1 MRIPITIS
9 VLNGYQDRKKVNA
22 MAKCGG
28 GSKGGG
34 STTKRKGGKKRK

>member
-28 GSKGGG
+28 GSKSGG
-34 STTKRKGGKKRK
+34 STKRKGGKKRK